1 MKNYTKLDLLGV
13 TGSTTPTFRL
23 TCTTT
28 GAATATIQDLTAA
41 TGKTVRVNWGDG
53 SYNDYT
59 GAGTRT
65 HNYAGA
71 GIWNVSM
78 SNRLDITSLNLGDA
92 KFGGTINAANPLPSG
107 LTTLILNGLSGLTY
121 NVNTN
126 PLPSGLTY
134 LYLNGLSGLTYNV
147 NTNPLPSGLTYLN
160 LYGLSGLT
168 YNVNTNPL
176 PSGLTYLNL
185 NSLSGLTYNVNTNPL
200 PSGLTYLY
208 LYGLSGLTWIINA
221 SQPCPTGVT
230 TLTTTICPNITCTA
244 WTHNGIRSIQ
254 AENGYNQANVDAWLY
269 AVLANKANFT
279 YATPVLDLLGNGNA
293 APSGIYQAADP
304 VTSGNEA
311 KYALVNGNG
320 SYAAGPEWTVQ
331 TA

>member
-107 LTTLILNGLSGLTY
+107 LTTLILNG
-121 NVNTN
+121 
-126 PLPSGLTY
+126 
-134 LYLNGLSGLTYNV
+134 
-147 NTNPLPSGLTYLN
+147 
-160 LYGLSGLT
+160 
-168 YNVNTNPL
+168 
-176 PSGLTYLNL
+176 
-185 NSLSGLTYNVNTNPL
+185 LSGLTYNVNTNPL